1 MTALRW
7 VHLPAQAVKI
17 TSSRLAGKAWKY
29 LLAFDVILVKFISI
43 CVSVAYQGTT
53 KPLKP

>member
-1 MTALRW
+1 MTALQW

-17 TSSRLAGKAWKY
+17 TPSRLAGKAWKY
-29 LLAFDVILVKFISI
+29 LLPFDVILVKFISI